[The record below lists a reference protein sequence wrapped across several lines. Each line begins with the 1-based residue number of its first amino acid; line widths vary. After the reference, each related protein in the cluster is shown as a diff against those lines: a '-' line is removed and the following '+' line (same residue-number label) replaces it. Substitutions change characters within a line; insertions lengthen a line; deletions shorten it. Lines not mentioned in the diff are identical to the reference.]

1 MRISINHGPECTGL
15 TELGDPQHLHLVSQ
29 RGRPF
34 HGIAPLGLMAW
45 LDEQPDGPGLWLRC
59 AARIDKGSDEPGDL
73 EPDLAAVCDAARRAG
88 VLSFGQSAHA
98 ALDCAV
104 QYAGDEYDA
113 VRVWATKEGHVS
125 SVWEVESRDG
135 PRFVLNIARDS
146 TAASTALD
154 RTSRIL
160 RDITVRTEIGEAELG
175 VAEVQDIAHQD
186 GHDHDPV
193 TITRNQLISPALE
206 IHRVG
211 SEFVLV
217 SDFLTDEG
225 DPAWIRA
232 IRGRRATAAQAS
244 AIDTACTLLARVGVA
259 IEIDAGDMV
268 WDGERPVLV
277 AAS

>member
-1 MRISINHGPECTGL
+1 MRISINHGPGCTAL
-15 TELGDPQHLHLVSQ
+15 TGLGDPEHLHLVSQ

-34 HGIAPLGLMAW
+34 HGIAPLGLLAW
-45 LDEQPDGPGLWLRC
+45 LNEQPDGPGLWLRC
-59 AARIDKGSDEPGDL
+59 AAWIDTGGDETGDL
-73 EPDLAAVCDAARRAG
+73 EQDLAAVREAARRAG
-88 VLSFGQSAHA
+88 VLSFGQSAQA
-98 ALDCAV
+98 ALNCAV

-113 VRVWATKEGHVS
+113 VCVWATKEGHVS
-125 SVWEVESRDG
+125 SVWEVEFRAG

-160 RDITVRTEIGEAELG
+160 RDITVRTEIG
-175 VAEVQDIAHQD
+175 VAEVQDIAHLG

-193 TITRNQLISPALE
+193 TITRNQLVSPALE
-206 IHRVG
+206 IHRIG

-244 AIDTACTLLARVGVA
+244 AIDTACTLLAQVGVA
-259 IEIDAGDMV
+259 IEINAGDLV

-277 AAS
+277 ATH